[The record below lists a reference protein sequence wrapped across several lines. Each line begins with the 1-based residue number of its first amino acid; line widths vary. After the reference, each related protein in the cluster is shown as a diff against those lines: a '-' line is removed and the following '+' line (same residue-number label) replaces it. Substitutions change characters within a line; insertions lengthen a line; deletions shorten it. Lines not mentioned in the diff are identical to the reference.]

1 MFRKRYKPVSGMVAA
16 FVLISILVCSV
27 FTAFPHDVKAESENN
42 YLDSAI
48 TYQGEE
54 NWYNYS
60 GDFSENQLINM
71 FYIQRYGMW
80 QGQSE
85 LNRIYN
91 DTLVQVPTADYDA
104 MRAYVVSKEGVLS
117 IGGEIEVFAND
128 DTGDS
133 VRVSVV
139 LVEDG
144 ALSET
149 RELLSG
155 TVLQRGDASLD
166 LSKEASLQDV
176 SVGIGDMIFFVAEA
190 CEDSSVCGAVFGVNI
205 SFGEVSDQAIPQ
217 APVSEPVRFE
227 GDLAFTYDNNGNVL
241 KDGKEL
247 ITASMATD
255 NVTGNQT
262 YVYQTNGMQTL
273 TAMDFAGY
281 ESPGSW
287 YTMPNSV
294 SSVGAVWFNKWYSN
308 SVGGFGN
315 AGLRYT
321 VPSDGTISV
330 LGAYVRSDA
339 VEMGD
344 DATSETESAA
354 WRLIRIRGGVFEVLV
369 GEQPIEKNV
378 LNYFADVAGTQDIE
392 VLAGDQIC
400 VQYLC
405 SAAWK
410 TSCMSILFDYVADPV
425 DVNIGWVASGDIPQ
439 ETYDSTYGTV
449 QGEKDWYYA
458 YGASDGEYY
467 ELDNEAGVWTGEDVY
482 SSVSIDHR
490 IMSPSNSSGVMKV
503 WKAIGGGK
511 ARIVGNMRAVQ
522 VSASGMTFRVSK
534 RSYKNDGWGQAE
546 VLFSQQLN
554 SKKAFAEFNLEGEEI
569 QNGDIVFF
577 EVISANNDPVAEC
590 REQLELNCYVD
601 FEATVPAEEVGEG
614 IGAEE
619 YAFTSDWYS
628 DTQGKNGWFY
638 AYGDKDNYVLMDYG
652 FGNFNY
658 ALWNG
663 PEWNTAID
671 ATAQYLGAYTGTM
684 RIYVADRDG
693 VLHVLGT
700 AAVVTTDGI
709 EGVNARI
716 YHNGETIWT
725 EEYGKDDR
733 AARPVELAIEVK
745 KGDTVMFYAENK
757 TGNTVAYATE
767 FFYNISIS
775 LDSDSTNI
783 VPENELIQYL
793 DAKDSY
799 KDFLG
804 VPDEETDVKTV
815 GDENS
820 GCGSIFGTESGII
833 AAVLIS
839 CISMVLISKRR
850 ERK

>member
-1 MFRKRYKPVSGMVAA
+1 M
-16 FVLISILVCSV
+16 
-27 FTAFPHDVKAESENN
+27 
-42 YLDSAI
+42 
-48 TYQGEE
+48 
-54 NWYNYS
+54 
-60 GDFSENQLINM
+60 
-71 FYIQRYGMW
+71 
-80 QGQSE
+80 
-85 LNRIYN
+85 
-91 DTLVQVPTADYDA
+91 
-104 MRAYVVSKEGVLS
+104 
-117 IGGEIEVFAND
+117 
-128 DTGDS
+128 
-133 VRVSVV
+133 
-139 LVEDG
+139 
-144 ALSET
+144 
-149 RELLSG
+149 
-155 TVLQRGDASLD
+155 
-166 LSKEASLQDV
+166 
-176 SVGIGDMIFFVAEA
+176 
-190 CEDSSVCGAVFGVNI
+190 
-205 SFGEVSDQAIPQ
+205 
-217 APVSEPVRFE
+217 
-227 GDLAFTYDNNGNVL
+227 
-241 KDGKEL
+241 
-247 ITASMATD
+247 
-255 NVTGNQT
+255 
-262 YVYQTNGMQTL
+262 
-273 TAMDFAGY
+273 
-281 ESPGSW
+281 
-287 YTMPNSV
+287 
-294 SSVGAVWFNKWYSN
+294 
-308 SVGGFGN
+308 
-315 AGLRYT
+315 
-321 VPSDGTISV
+321 
-330 LGAYVRSDA
+330 
-339 VEMGD
+339 
-344 DATSETESAA
+344 
-354 WRLIRIRGGVFEVLV
+354 
-369 GEQPIEKNV
+369 
-378 LNYFADVAGTQDIE
+378 
-392 VLAGDQIC
+392 
-400 VQYLC
+400 
-405 SAAWK
+405 
-410 TSCMSILFDYVADPV
+410 
-425 DVNIGWVASGDIPQ
+425 
-439 ETYDSTYGTV
+439 
-449 QGEKDWYYA
+449 
-458 YGASDGEYY
+458 
-467 ELDNEAGVWTGEDVY
+467 
-482 SSVSIDHR
+482 
-490 IMSPSNSSGVMKV
+490 
-503 WKAIGGGK
+503 
-511 ARIVGNMRAVQ
+511 
-522 VSASGMTFRVSK
+522 
-534 RSYKNDGWGQAE
+534 
-546 VLFSQQLN
+546 FSQQLN

-775 LDSDSTNI
+775 LDSDSTDI